1 MKNAATIRNDNL
13 KNDVLEKVEDNKT
26 FHFDFGKGKQFPT
39 FNSHSWS
46 SVNNKHRNLYTKKIL
61 YNEHTAI
68 FQHQKELLYIRLQ

>member
-39 FNSHSWS
+39 FNSNSWS
-46 SVNNKHRNLYTKKIL
+46 SVKISTGISILRKYYIMNIPQFFSTKRNFST
-61 YNEHTAI
+61 
-68 FQHQKELLYIRLQ
+68 